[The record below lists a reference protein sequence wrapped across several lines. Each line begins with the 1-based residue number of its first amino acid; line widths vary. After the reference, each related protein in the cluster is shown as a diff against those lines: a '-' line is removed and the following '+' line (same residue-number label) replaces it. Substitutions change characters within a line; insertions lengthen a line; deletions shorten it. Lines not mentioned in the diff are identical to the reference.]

1 MNVHVFLLF
10 FNATLTVLVAVA
22 IVLAILRR
30 EYRPVIERLE
40 ADTPADAEEPR

>member
-10 FNATLTVLVAVA
+10 FNATLTVLAAVA

-40 ADTPADAEEPR
+40 AENPADSEAPR